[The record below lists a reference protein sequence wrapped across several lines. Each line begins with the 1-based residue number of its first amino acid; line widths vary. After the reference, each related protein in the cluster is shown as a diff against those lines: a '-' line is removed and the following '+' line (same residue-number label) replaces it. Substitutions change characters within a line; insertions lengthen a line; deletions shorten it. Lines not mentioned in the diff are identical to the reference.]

1 MGGTAVESINEN
13 ILVTIIIYISL
24 FCVVLVSLLA
34 SPAPISIEAVDLILI
49 ILPLLMGLYSLI
61 ATRTYRLHLTENYLL
76 IAATFYLS
84 YLLISLLIGLLHGV
98 PLLNVLRSI
107 GPYINFFPLLLLGFL
122 SPTVFRPSIVMFTL
136 ISVGIFQI
144 IYLIYLYFA
153 YSGVGSTTLHIL
165 INRITFMDQ
174 RTTLPLFLSV
184 AVLPLA
190 FSIYYS
196 QSRLKN
202 VFLNLLSFM
211 LILMGFFAGI
221 ITLTRS
227 IFLSVI
233 FGWIVYLMLYLYYQ
247 SKMNSALLL
256 PLLKKISIY
265 LFCFICIIIFVSCFK
280 TVQMIEAGLFSR
292 FSDSSHLQNAD
303 FSNGRLYDEWI
314 PAITTWANSD
324 ILGILFGIGSG
335 YPFIILSGEERTYI
349 HNLCIYNLVYGG
361 FYGLLTC
368 LLLYLVLLKTL
379 IYRAFQTQN
388 IAYLAF
394 AALLMSM
401 FFYAQFF
408 AVHKGFAFNVMLFV
422 IMAIALCR
430 PENRSP
436 ISNSS

>member
-1 MGGTAVESINEN
+1 M
-13 ILVTIIIYISL
+13 IYISL
-24 FCVVLVSLLA
+24 FCIVLVSFLA
-34 SPAPISIEAVDLILI
+34 NPAPVSIEAIDLILI
-49 ILPLLMGLYSLI
+49 ILPLLIGFYSLI
-61 ATRTYRLHLTENYLL
+61 VTRTYRLYPTENHLL
-76 IAATFYLS
+76 IAATLYLS
-84 YLLISLLIGLLHGV
+84 YLLLSLLAGLLHGV
-98 PLLNVLRSI
+98 ALLNVLRSI

-122 SPTVFRPSIVMFTL
+122 SSTVFRPSMVIFTL
-136 ISVGIFQI
+136 ITVGIFQI
-144 IYLIYLYFA
+144 IYLIYLYFT
-153 YSGVGSTTLHIL
+153 YSGVGSSTLHVL
-165 INRITFMDQ
+165 INRITFIDR

-184 AVLPLA
+184 TILPIA

-196 QSRLKN
+196 SSGMKN
-202 VFLNLLSFM
+202 VLINLLSII

-227 IFLSVI
+227 IFLSII

-247 SKMNSALLL
+247 SKMNSSVLL
-256 PLLKKISIY
+256 PLIKKISIY
-265 LFCFICIIIFVSCFK
+265 LLCFICIILLMSCFK
-280 TVQMIEAGLFSR
+280 TVQMIESGLFSR

-314 PAITTWANSD
+314 PALTTWVNSD
-324 ILGILFGIGSG
+324 ILGILFGIGAG

-408 AVHKGFAFNVMLFV
+408 AVHKGFAFNVMLFL

-430 PENRSP
+430 PVP
-436 ISNSS
+436 ISNSR